1 MTVNHDVVGSSPTG
15 GVIMTRMLR
24 DQHFL
29 FISFTGLFGLSVK
42 SGEAISA
49 NISREPVWEATEKVK
64 INKI

>member
-29 FISFTGLFGLSVK
+29 FAFFRGLLGLLVNS
-42 SGEAISA
+42 SGGILA
-49 NISREPVWEATEKVK
+49 NILREASRSSLKS
-64 INKI
+64 NKI